1 MGWCAT
7 IVDTIQEDLRL
18 PLSEALPRKRLGVV
32 RQKLT
37 IATNVARHFELEKD
51 LMVGKVG

>member
-7 IVDTIQEDLRL
+7 KVDTIQENWVI